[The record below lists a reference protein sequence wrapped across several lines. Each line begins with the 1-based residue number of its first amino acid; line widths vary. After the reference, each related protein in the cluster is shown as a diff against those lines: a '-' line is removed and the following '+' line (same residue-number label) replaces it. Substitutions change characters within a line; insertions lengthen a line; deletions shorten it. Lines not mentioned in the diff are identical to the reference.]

1 MCFLFI
7 GVFPVCT
14 PLCAGVRAPEMEL
27 PCERWGLNLEPLEEQ
42 WPQLLSH
49 LSFLSQTVFVV
60 PNCPSLSCPQEPC
73 KDMVPAMPLDRTLC
87 PQCLGSASLGELG
100 HYKAFTSVSSQLI
113 TLPGIRTRNRTGEGP
128 PHPLCAPLPTIHQS
142 PKNKEAVV
150 RMPASLRHQLQ
161 FCLPPA
167 LHPLLS
173 ESITA
178 PMAQARHNMA
188 SLTPLSLSVHSHLLP
203 QLVL

>member
-1 MCFLFI
+1 MSASFFSFVCFLFI

-87 PQCLGSASLGELG
+87 PQCLGSASLRELG
-100 HYKAFTSVSSQLI
+100 HYKAFTSVSSQLSHYQGSGQETGLGGTTP
-113 TLPGIRTRNRTGEGP
+113 TLY
-128 PHPLCAPLPTIHQS
+128 L
-142 PKNKEAVV
+142 
-150 RMPASLRHQLQ
+150 
-161 FCLPPA
+161 
-167 LHPLLS
+167 LLS
-173 ESITA
+173 QHPTNH
-178 PMAQARHNMA
+178 QKTRK
-188 SLTPLSLSVHSHLLP
+188 L
-203 QLVL
+203 